1 MLFKDAVANK
11 LPEGFWFK
19 LNEGC
24 QVLDI
29 LDFWFTRKSGN
40 SRSNNQQCSLL
51 SLRSETGL
59 LAMKHRI
66 WLEKMR
72 MVRAIQKL
80 DYKALARV
88 IFKEQ
93 LSQGWSGLAREVKMF
108 WEEINIP
115 DVHCYELKRSYTS
128 RVIEEMR
135 KWKEIG

>member
-1 MLFKDAVANK
+1 MICCFKMRLRTSFLRVSG
-11 LPEGFWFK
+11 L
-19 LNEGC
+19 
-24 QVLDI
+24 
-29 LDFWFTRKSGN
+29 SGN
-40 SRSNNQQCSLL
+40 SRSNNQQCASLL

-66 WLEKMR
+66 WLEKMM

-115 DVHCYELKRSYTS
+115 DVHCYELKRSYIS